1 MYGYLYTKF
10 CESYIKENNGHDG
23 SNEEPQWYLIENGF
37 SRLIPD
43 IQTVHLMGWNETDF
57 QRISPDGSS
66 AFKLFSLLLLLLFI
80 YLHLRVYA
88 KMYSCINAG
97 ICIYLTCVYLRTY

>member
-1 MYGYLYTKF
+1 MYKCLRRPGYLYVSIVFVRLLFLNVFIYTFFMYGYLNTKF

-66 AFKLFSLLLLLLFI
+66 AF
-80 YLHLRVYA
+80 
-88 KMYSCINAG
+88 
-97 ICIYLTCVYLRTY
+97 

>member
-1 MYGYLYTKF
+1 MYVCVQVFKKTRVFVCLYMSIVFVRLTTVSECINLYYFYVWISLYKILYV
-10 CESYIKENNGHDG
+10 SYIKENNGHDG

-66 AFKLFSLLLLLLFI
+66 AF
-80 YLHLRVYA
+80 
-88 KMYSCINAG
+88 
-97 ICIYLTCVYLRTY
+97 